1 MSVSSR
7 KRMAKKV
14 KTQLHLSKIELQVK
28 YLFLWCTSFVPPNS
42 RFKIIAINIDKMYEP
57 TIGQV
62 CAALWVDKI
71 QKRSINACIYIAFGY
86 YRRRFMHDLLWP
98 LPTIIMIVHSI
109 SWLHNICDFIFY
121 RLCIG
126 LNECIA
132 FTRELALNIGCVNF
146 ICWYT
151 TYEYR
156 HTHACASEA
165 HQVEINSNMFS
176 KTLNFSMAHK
186 LIAHTLWFFHCL
198 SRFVCLFI
206 RPNQPID
213 AYQHDKWNEANKQ
226 K

>member
-1 MSVSSR
+1 MPISPEGNAHQKWTENRMSVSSR
-7 KRMAKKV
+7 KRMAWKV
-14 KTQLHLSKIELQVK
+14 KTQLHLSKIELQVI

-86 YRRRFMHDLLWP
+86 YRRRFMHDMLWP

-156 HTHACASEA
+156 HTCMHALRKR
-165 HQVEINSNMFS
+165 IR
-176 KTLNFSMAHK
+176 
-186 LIAHTLWFFHCL
+186 
-198 SRFVCLFI
+198 SR
-206 RPNQPID
+206 
-213 AYQHDKWNEANKQ
+213 
-226 K
+226 